1 MPVPSSTYRI
11 QLHKDFNFNDLQR
24 ILDYLHT
31 LGIGTVYASPIM
43 QATPGSMHGYDVT
56 DPHSINFELGNAD
69 ELRAIIRDLRKKDM
83 LWLQDIVPNHMA
95 FHTMNFRLMDV
106 LERGPGSPYYR
117 YFDIDWDH
125 PDPDLKGKVMV
136 PFLGSELHECIRN
149 NQVRLAFGAKG
160 FTVSYMDTTYPLSL
174 SVYPFISS
182 LLGAR
187 EKEDGAVQILQR
199 LPTAA
204 EGVDYETWHATKLGL
219 VEAITQVRA
228 QMQSVESLVTDVN
241 RDAGLLQSILN
252 QQYYKLCF
260 WKETDK
266 RINYR
271 RFFTVNEL
279 ICLRME
285 DQKVFDEY
293 HAYLFKLF
301 KEKLVDGVRIDHID
315 GLQDP
320 ARYTQELRSE
330 LGEGCY
336 IIAEKI
342 LEAREDMP
350 AHWPLQGTSGY
361 EFLSF
366 LNQLLTYRKGARQ
379 LLEFY
384 RELVPD
390 MPAYNKLISD
400 SKKLIL
406 ENYISGEW
414 SNLTHL
420 FKSLGLGSGFSDERV
435 KTALGKFM
443 LALPVYRI
451 YPDSLPLKGTSL
463 LTLHEAFDRA
473 MKISEGH
480 DQELM
485 YLRDLFTNAPA
496 GEEQHQAILT
506 FLKRLMQ
513 FTGPLTAKGVE
524 DTTFYIY
531 NPLISHDEV
540 GDSPAPLGMSVQR
553 FHEKMLS
560 RQQSTPLS
568 LNATA
573 THDTKRGEDS
583 RVRISVLSRIPDL
596 WKDQVLKWFEINKRF
611 RTTLDGRTVPAV
623 NDEYF
628 IYQSMLGGFPEDYE
642 VTDEWIKRVQAYLN
656 KALREAKVN
665 SSWSEPDEQYEKA
678 CERFIEEILNP
689 AHDFLPSF
697 VPFLRTVY
705 EHAMVYTLTQTLIKL
720 TAPGIPDIYQG
731 CELWD
736 LSFVDPD
743 NRRPVDYDK
752 RMQFLFQLV
761 VREEKG
767 MKAVFEYLRENR
779 EEGIEKLFITWKV
792 LNFRRKNPEVFTA
805 GEYLPVAVTGR
816 GVKAAA
822 FARTD
827 KKRWVISVFPF
838 GLVKHDMD
846 SVDDAADQFVVLPE
860 DAPRKW
866 INLFTGETL
875 EVPNQISLAQVFEHF
890 PVALLVSQTD

>member
-1 MPVPSSTYRI
+1 
-11 QLHKDFNFNDLQR
+11 
-24 ILDYLHT
+24 
-31 LGIGTVYASPIM
+31 
-43 QATPGSMHGYDVT
+43 
-56 DPHSINFELGNAD
+56 
-69 ELRAIIRDLRKKDM
+69 
-83 LWLQDIVPNHMA
+83 
-95 FHTMNFRLMDV
+95 
-106 LERGPGSPYYR
+106 
-117 YFDIDWDH
+117 
-125 PDPDLKGKVMV
+125 
-136 PFLGSELHECIRN
+136 
-149 NQVRLAFGAKG
+149 
-160 FTVSYMDTTYPLSL
+160 
-174 SVYPFISS
+174 
-182 LLGAR
+182 
-187 EKEDGAVQILQR
+187 
-199 LPTAA
+199 
-204 EGVDYETWHATKLGL
+204 
-219 VEAITQVRA
+219 
-228 QMQSVESLVTDVN
+228 
-241 RDAGLLQSILN
+241 
-252 QQYYKLCF
+252 
-260 WKETDK
+260 
-266 RINYR
+266 
-271 RFFTVNEL
+271 
-279 ICLRME
+279 
-285 DQKVFDEY
+285 
-293 HAYLFKLF
+293 
-301 KEKLVDGVRIDHID
+301 
-315 GLQDP
+315 
-320 ARYTQELRSE
+320 
-330 LGEGCY
+330 
-336 IIAEKI
+336 
-342 LEAREDMP
+342 
-350 AHWPLQGTSGY
+350 
-361 EFLSF
+361 
-366 LNQLLTYRKGARQ
+366 
-379 LLEFY
+379 
-384 RELVPD
+384 
-390 MPAYNKLISD
+390 
-400 SKKLIL
+400 
-406 ENYISGEW
+406 
-414 SNLTHL
+414 
-420 FKSLGLGSGFSDERV
+420 
-435 KTALGKFM
+435 M

-689 AHDFLPSF
+689 SHDFLPSF

-816 GVKAAA
+816 EIKAAA